1 MSIEFL
7 GMIGHRLASEIIPS
21 QGPVFDKDYISKFAQ
36 AHETSGFDRVLVGY
50 WSDQPD
56 GFLVTALAGSQTTR
70 LKFLLAHRPGFVSPT
85 LAARQLATLDQLLGG
100 RLAVHIIS
108 GGSDPEQR
116 RDGDFLGKTER
127 YARTEEFL
135 EVVEKSFTHEEPYQ
149 HQGHYYQAEAVY
161 SAIKPRQPRL
171 PVFFGG
177 ASADAIRIAGQYAD
191 TYALWGEPLA
201 GAAETVKAVRASAA
215 AHQRNIDFSI
225 SFRPIIGAT
234 EREAREKAA
243 HIYQVSERQLAD
255 SGHHFGLPKPQST
268 GSERLREAAAQG
280 EWLDTCLW
288 TGIARLVSGGYNS
301 TALVGTVEQV
311 SEAILSY
318 YRLGIHK
325 VLIRGFDPLNDAI
338 EYGKHLIPLTREKV
352 AAEVQSI
359 DSLRRA

>member
-21 QGPVFDKDYISKFAQ
+21 QGPVFDKKYISEFAQ
-36 AHETSGFDRVLVGY
+36 AHEKAGFDRVLVGY

-56 GFLVTALAGSQTTR
+56 GFLVTALAGSQTSR

-85 LAARQLATLDQLLGG
+85 LAARQLATLDQLLDG

-116 RDGDFLGKTER
+116 RDGDFLSKVER
-127 YARTEEFL
+127 YSRTEEFL
-135 EVVEKSFTHEEPYQ
+135 EVIAKSLTYKQPYQ
-149 HQGHYYQAEAVY
+149 HQGHYYQAE
-161 SAIKPRQPRL
+161 SAFSALKPRQSHL

-177 ASADAIRIAGQYAD
+177 ASQDAIRIAGQYAD

-201 GAAETVKAVRASAA
+201 GAAETVKAVQASAA
-215 AHQRNIDFSI
+215 RHQRNIDFSI
-225 SFRPIIGAT
+225 SFRPIIGKT
-234 EREAREKAA
+234 EQEAREKAA
-243 HIYQVSERQLAD
+243 HIYRVAEQQLAE

-268 GSERLREAAAQG
+268 GSARLRDAAEQG

-301 TALVGTVEQV
+301 TALVGTADQV
-311 SEAILSY
+311 SEAILAY

-325 VLIRGFDPLNDAI
+325 ILIRGFDPLNDAI
-338 EYGKHLIPLTREKV
+338 EYGKHLIPLTRQKV
-352 AAEVQSI
+352 AAETQ
-359 DSLRRA
+359 SLRRA